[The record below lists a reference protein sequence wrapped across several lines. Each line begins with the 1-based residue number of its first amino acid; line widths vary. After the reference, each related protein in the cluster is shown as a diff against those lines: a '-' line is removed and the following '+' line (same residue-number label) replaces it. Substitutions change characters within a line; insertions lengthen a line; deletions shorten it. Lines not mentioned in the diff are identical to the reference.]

1 VATPEEF
8 IVRIEP
14 DGRIVL
20 DGAGLHEESYRR
32 IVALLEETVG
42 PVRQIELAPG
52 DPPTRHLHPFAEKE
66 GAQAPRLELGQ
77 KGE

>member
-1 VATPEEF
+1 VAKPEEF
-8 IVRIEP
+8 IVHIEP

-42 PVRQIELAPG
+42 PVREIELAPN
-52 DPPTRHLHPFAEKE
+52 DPPTRHLHPFTEKE
-66 GAQAPRLELGQ
+66 GAHVARLELGQ
-77 KGE
+77 KGD